1 MYHKLMSSST
11 TNSVQLLHQNT
22 KTLPDGTTTFHH
34 SRTNSLPSV
43 VVHSLHPFTVQ
54 LKAQPLQLLLLLLHQ
69 LLRRLTMMK
78 LTSSVQMKKKT
89 QKLSVSRQREL
100 LLTTKRSQRSQRL
113 YKNLLLHSMLSHGTT
128 KLT

>member
-113 YKNLLLHSMLSHGTT
+113 SKNLLSHSMLSHGTT

>member
-1 MYHKLMSSST
+1 MSSST

>member
-22 KTLPDGTTTFHH
+22 KTFPDGTTTFHH

>member
-1 MYHKLMSSST
+1 MSSST

-43 VVHSLHPFTVQ
+43 VVHLLHPFMVQ

-113 YKNLLLHSMLSHGTT
+113 YKNQLLHSMLSHGTT